1 MGFREDL
8 ARLNFSCAEEAVKLY
23 ETLEREDI
31 KQKCLEMIV
40 SYSHPKLKPVDEK
53 GQAND
58 ENLASSLLTQIPPEV
73 LVEAYR
79 INAARKKTNA
89 ST

>member
-1 MGFREDL
+1 
-8 ARLNFSCAEEAVKLY
+8 
-23 ETLEREDI
+23 
-31 KQKCLEMIV
+31 V